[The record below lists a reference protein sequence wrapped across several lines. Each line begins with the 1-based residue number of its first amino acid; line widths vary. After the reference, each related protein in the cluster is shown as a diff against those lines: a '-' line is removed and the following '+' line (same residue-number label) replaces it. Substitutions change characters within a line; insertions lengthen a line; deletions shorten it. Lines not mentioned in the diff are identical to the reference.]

1 MSNPNIGKLG
11 WKPGQS
17 GNPGG
22 RPKGIAA
29 KAREHTDSALQ
40 VLVDGLSDEDP
51 RVKIAAAK
59 EILDR
64 GFGKPVSMTADVTR
78 KLDELDDDTLGAA
91 IDALRA
97 EVGVAEDVRS
107 GAGGE
112 TAH

>member
-1 MSNPNIGKLG
+1 MAIGIPF
-11 WKPGQS
+11 KPGQS

-29 KAREHTDSALQ
+29 KAREHTDKALDVLVSAL
-40 VLVDGLSDEDP
+40 DDADT
-51 RVKIAAAK
+51 RVQIAAAK

-64 GFGKPVSMTADVTR
+64 GFGKPVTMTADVSKR
-78 KLDELDDDTLGAA
+78 LDDMDDASLDTA

-97 EVGVAEDVRS
+97 AIGSSDD
-107 GAGGE
+107 AGTREGTQ